1 MLRKALTDFFMKT
14 KTFLFFLFALLLVNM
29 TGLFDEIFTGDSA
42 LYALISKT
50 MVTSHNFWNMYV
62 NGKDWLDKPHLPF
75 WICAASMKLF
85 GINGFAYKLPS
96 VLISFVALLYT
107 YLLAKKFYNKE
118 IAMLSVLLLA
128 SSVHIVVSNND
139 TRAEAMLVAFIIGS
153 VYHLF
158 QLSEKFTI
166 KHLLLAALLS
176 AAAIMTKGIF
186 VLIILYSA
194 VFGHLLVTR
203 SFKKILS
210 FRWLVVF
217 VLTLL
222 FITPELY
229 ALYTQFDLHPE
240 KVVFG
245 HTHVSGIK
253 FFLWDSQFG
262 RFFDTGPIKGK
273 GDIFFFFHTLL
284 WAFAPWAIVAYA
296 GLGKSF
302 WLIFKKQPLREY
314 VTLFG
319 FSVMF
324 FVFSV
329 SKFQLPHYTNILM
342 PFLAIIAATFIIN
355 NLHNKHF
362 AIFFTITQTTYIA
375 LYFIVIIL
383 LTIFFRPDA
392 WWLTILLF
400 LISTFIMVYFF
411 LFEKDMIYQ
420 LLYQSLIATMF
431 FMLFMNLVFYPSLMN
446 YQSGA
451 EAAFFINKNIE
462 NYPVY
467 TNQKESLLEFYSQ
480 SPVTSLH
487 DSVPVINKLP
497 TTSPMLCY
505 TDTAFIIKLQ
515 QRGYT
520 CTVLD
525 SWNHFHITQLNKTFL
540 NIATRLRA
548 VDERYV
554 VFISNDSLPP
564 DQSMNE

>member
-1 MLRKALTDFFMKT
+1 MKT
-14 KTFLFFLFALLLVNM
+14 KTFLFFLFALLAVNM

-50 MVTSHNFWNMYV
+50 MVTSHNYWGMYV

-75 WICAASMKLF
+75 WICAASMQLL
-85 GINGFAYKLPS
+85 GISGFAYKLPS
-96 VLISFVALLYT
+96 ILIFFLALLYT
-107 YLLAKKFYNKE
+107 YLLAKRFYNKE
-118 IAMLSVLLLA
+118 IAFLSVLLLA
-128 SSVHIVVSNND
+128 SSVHIIVSNND
-139 TRAEAMLVAFIIGS
+139 TRAEAMLVAFVIGS

-158 QLSEKFTI
+158 RLSEKFTV

-194 VFGHLLVTR
+194 VFGHLWFTKSYKQL
-203 SFKKILS
+203 LS
-210 FRWLVVF
+210 FRWLIVF
-217 VLTLL
+217 ALTLL

-229 ALYTQFDLHPE
+229 ALYTQFDMHPE

-284 WAFAPWAIVAYA
+284 WAFAPWAILAYV

-302 WLIFKKQPLREY
+302 WSMWKKQPLREY
-314 VTLFG
+314 VTLLG

-324 FVFSV
+324 FIFSV

-342 PFLAIIAATFIIN
+342 PFLAIIVASFIIN
-355 NLHNKHF
+355 NLHNKRF
-362 AIFFTITQTTYIA
+362 ATFFTIIQTTYIA

-392 WWLTILLF
+392 WWLTIILF
-400 LISTFIMVYFF
+400 LIIACVMAYFF
-411 LFEKDMIYQ
+411 AFENNRIYQ
-420 LLYQSLIATMF
+420 LIYQSIIVTMF

-451 EAAFFINKNIE
+451 EAASFINNNIA

-467 TNQKESLLEFYSQ
+467 TNQKESLLEFYTKA
-480 SPVTSLH
+480 PVTSLH
-487 DSVPVINKLP
+487 DSIPNLHDQQIG
-497 TTSPMLCY
+497 SPILCY
-505 TDTAFIIKLQ
+505 TDTDFIIKVQ
-515 QRGYT
+515 KRGYT

-540 NIATRLRA
+540 NFATRPNA
-548 VDERYV
+548 VTERYV
-554 VFISNDSLPP
+554 VFISHDSLPYQN
-564 DQSMNE
+564 QSTNE

>member
-1 MLRKALTDFFMKT
+1 MKT
-14 KTFLFFLFALLLVNM
+14 KTFLFFLFALLAVNM

-50 MVTSHNFWNMYV
+50 MVTSHNYWGMYV

-75 WICAASMKLF
+75 WICAASMNLL
-85 GINGFAYKLPS
+85 GISGFAYKLPS
-96 VLISFVALLYT
+96 VLIFFVALLYT
-107 YLLAKKFYNKE
+107 YLLAKRFYNKE
-118 IAMLSVLLLA
+118 IAFLSVLLLA
-128 SSVHIVVSNND
+128 SSVHIIVSNND
-139 TRAEAMLVAFIIGS
+139 TRAEAMLVAFVIGS

-158 QLSEKFTI
+158 RLSEKFTF
-166 KHLLLAALLS
+166 KHLLLGALLS

-194 VFGHLLVTR
+194 VFGHLWFTKSYKQL
-203 SFKKILS
+203 LS

-217 VLTLL
+217 LLTLI

-284 WAFAPWAIVAYA
+284 WAFAPWAILAYA

-302 WLIFKKQPLREY
+302 WMMWKKQPLREY
-314 VTLFG
+314 VTLLG

-324 FVFSV
+324 FIFSV

-342 PFLAIIAATFIIN
+342 PFLAIIVAAFIIN
-355 NLHNKHF
+355 NLHNKRF
-362 AIFFTITQTTYIA
+362 ATFFTIIQTTYIA

-383 LTIFFRPDA
+383 LTIFFRPEA
-392 WWLTILLF
+392 WWLTIILF
-400 LISTFIMVYFF
+400 LIMACVMAYF
-411 LFEKDMIYQ
+411 LAFENNRIYQ
-420 LLYQSLIATMF
+420 LIYQSIIATMF

-451 EAAFFINKNIE
+451 QAASFINNTIE

-467 TNQKESLLEFYSQ
+467 TNQKESLLEFYTKA
-480 SPVTSLH
+480 PVTSLH
-487 DSVPVINKLP
+487 DSIPNLKEQPIA
-497 TTSPMLCY
+497 SPMLCY

-515 QRGYT
+515 KRGYT

-525 SWNHFHITQLNKTFL
+525 SWSHFHITQLNKTFL
-540 NIATRLRA
+540 NFATRQKA
-548 VDERYV
+548 VTERYV
-554 VFISNDSLPP
+554 VFISNDSLSTQY
-564 DQSMNE
+564 QSSNE

>member
-1 MLRKALTDFFMKT
+1 MKT
-14 KTFLFFLFALLLVNM
+14 KTFFFFLLALLAVNM

-50 MVTSHNFWNMYV
+50 MVTSHNYWGMYV

-75 WICAASMKLF
+75 WICAASMQLL
-85 GINGFAYKLPS
+85 GISGFAYKLPS
-96 VLISFVALLYT
+96 VLIFFIALLYT

-118 IAMLSVLLLA
+118 IAFLSVLLLA
-128 SSVHIVVSNND
+128 SSVHIIVSNND
-139 TRAEAMLVAFIIGS
+139 TRAEAMLVAFVIGS

-158 QLSEKFTI
+158 RLSEKFTI
-166 KHLLLAALLS
+166 KHLLLGALLS

-194 VFGHLLVTR
+194 VFGHLWFTK
-203 SFKKILS
+203 SYKKLLS

-229 ALYTQFDLHPE
+229 ALYTQFDMHPE

-284 WAFAPWAIVAYA
+284 WAFAPWAILAYA

-302 WLIFKKQPLREY
+302 WSMWKKQPLREY
-314 VTLFG
+314 VTLLG

-324 FVFSV
+324 FIFSV

-342 PFLAIIAATFIIN
+342 PFLAIIVAAFIIN
-355 NLHNKHF
+355 NLHNKRF
-362 AIFFTITQTTYIA
+362 AKFFTIIQTTYIA

-383 LTIFFRPDA
+383 LTIFFRPEA
-392 WWLTILLF
+392 WWLTIILF
-400 LISTFIMVYFF
+400 LIIACMMAYF
-411 LFEKDMIYQ
+411 LAFENNRIYQ
-420 LLYQSLIATMF
+420 LIYQSIIATMF

-451 EAAFFINKNIE
+451 QAASFINNTIE

-467 TNQKESLLEFYSQ
+467 TNQKESLLEFYTKA
-480 SPVTSLH
+480 PVTSLH
-487 DSVPVINKLP
+487 DSIPNLNEQPIA
-497 TTSPMLCY
+497 SPMLCY
-505 TDTAFIIKLQ
+505 ADTAFLIKLQ
-515 QRGYT
+515 KRGYT

-540 NIATRLRA
+540 NFATRQKA
-548 VDERYV
+548 VTERYV
-554 VFISNDSLPP
+554 VFISNDSLPNQY
-564 DQSMNE
+564 QSTNE